1 MIANLMRWF
10 RREAEQ
16 LPEEKTP
23 ELAAAVLM
31 VEVLMAD
38 HEPSESELAMLS
50 QRFEHSLGLPAV
62 SVQALMDQA
71 LAEHEHSVDLYSY
84 TRVINEQLSPTDKY
98 RLLVDLWLLAFAS
111 GIADPQEEAMIRKIT
126 DLIYLSHSDF
136 IQAKQEARSAL
147 M

>member
-1 MIANLMRWF
+1 MIANLMQWF

-16 LPEEKTP
+16 LPESKTP

-38 HEPSESELAMLS
+38 HDPSAAEMAMLS
-50 QRFEHSLGLPAV
+50 QRFEHSLGLPAA
-62 SVQALMDQA
+62 SVQALIDEA

-84 TRVINEQLSPTDKY
+84 TRVINEALEPTEKY

-111 GIADPQEEAMIRKIT
+111 GDIDTQEEAMIRKIT
-126 DLIYLSHSDF
+126 DLIYLGHSDF
-136 IQAKQEARSAL
+136 IQAKQEARQAT
-147 M
+147 